1 MKAMQSENGTTLE
14 TYLAERKALI
24 DAALERFLPR
34 AEDGPEIIHQAVRH
48 SLFAGGKR
56 LRPILCV
63 AAAEAVGGGGQD
75 FLSCACAL
83 EMIHTYSLIHD
94 DLPAMDNDD
103 YRRGMP
109 TSHRVFGEGIAILAG
124 DALLTE
130 AFHLL
135 SRPEFTRDDN
145 TEKRLQ
151 VINLI
156 ARAAGTAGM
165 VGGQVMDLQGEGKTV
180 ALETLEDMHRRKTGA
195 MLTVSVVSG
204 AILAGATAAQT
215 AVLSRYGQDI
225 GLAFQIADD
234 ILNITGNSDVM
245 GKVTGSDVS
254 RGKTTFPA
262 LMGLEAS
269 RNRLTELVERA
280 TAHLSGF
287 DHRAEPLRWIAKY
300 VMERNR

>member
-1 MKAMQSENGTTLE
+1 MRSAEKGATLE
-14 TYLAERKALI
+14 TYLAERRALI
-24 DAALERFLPR
+24 DAALERFLPG
-34 AEDGPEIIHQAVRH
+34 EGDGPEIIYQAVRY

-56 LRPILCV
+56 LRPILCM
-63 AAAEAVGGGGQD
+63 AAAEAVGGHGQD
-75 FLSCACAL
+75 FLPCACAL

-109 TSHRVFGEGIAILAG
+109 TNHRVFGEGIAILAG

-135 SRPEFTRDDN
+135 SSPECTRDN
-145 TEKRLQ
+145 PEKHLQ

-165 VGGQVMDLQGEGKTV
+165 VGGQAMDLQGEGKTL
-180 ALETLEDMHRRKTGA
+180 ALQAIEDMHRRKTGA
-195 MLTVSVVSG
+195 MLTVSVSSG
-204 AILAGATAAQT
+204 AILAGASTKQTAA
-215 AVLSRYGQDI
+215 LSRYGQDI

-234 ILNITGNSDVM
+234 ILNVTGDSDLM
-245 GKVTGSDVS
+245 GKGTGSDLS

-262 LMGLEAS
+262 LMGLDAS
-269 RNRLTELVERA
+269 RNRLTELVEEA
-280 TAHLSGF
+280 GAHLAGF
-287 DHRAEPLRWIAKY
+287 DNRAEPLRWIARY
-300 VMERNR
+300 IMDRNR

>member
-1 MKAMQSENGTTLE
+1 MQSENGTTLE

-24 DAALERFLPR
+24 DAALERFLPK

-63 AAAEAVGGGGQD
+63 AAAEAVGGDGQE
-75 FLSCACAL
+75 FISCACAL

-135 SRPEFTRDDN
+135 SCPEFTRDDN

-195 MLTVSVVSG
+195 MLAVSVVSG

-234 ILNITGNSDVM
+234 ILNVTGDSALM
-245 GKVTGSDVS
+245 GKGTGSDLS

-262 LMGLEAS
+262 LMGLEVS
-269 RNRLTELVERA
+269 RNRLAELVERA
-280 TAHLSGF
+280 AAHLAGF
-287 DHRAEPLRWIAKY
+287 DHRAEPLRQIARY
-300 VMERNR
+300 IMERNR

>member
-1 MKAMQSENGTTLE
+1 MHSENGTTLK

-24 DAALERFLPR
+24 DAALERFLPGE
-34 AEDGPEIIHQAVRH
+34 EDGPEIIHQAVRH

-63 AAAEAVGGGGQD
+63 AAVEAVGGCGQD

-135 SRPEFTRDDN
+135 SRPEFTKDDN
-145 TEKRLQ
+145 AEKRLQ
-151 VINLI
+151 VFNLI

-180 ALETLEDMHRRKTGA
+180 TLETLEDMHRRKTGA

-204 AILAGATAAQT
+204 AILAGATAAET
-215 AVLSRYGQDI
+215 AALSRYGQDI

-234 ILNITGNSDVM
+234 ILNVTGDSVLM
-245 GKVTGSDVS
+245 GKGTGSDLS

-269 RNRLTELVERA
+269 RRRLAELVEGA
-280 TAHLSGF
+280 AAHLAGF
-287 DHRAEPLRWIAKY
+287 DHRAKPLRQIARY
-300 VMERNR
+300 IMERNR

>member
-1 MKAMQSENGTTLE
+1 MRSEHGTTLE

-24 DAALERFLPR
+24 EAALERFLPGV
-34 AEDGPEIIHQAVRH
+34 EGGPEIIHQAVRH

-63 AAAEAVGGGGQD
+63 AAAEAVGGCGQD
-75 FLSCACAL
+75 SLPCACAL

-135 SRPEFTRDDN
+135 SRPEFTKDDN

-165 VGGQVMDLQGEGKTV
+165 VGGQVMDLRGEGKTV

-204 AILAGATAAQT
+204 AILAGATAVQT
-215 AVLSRYGQDI
+215 AALSRYGQDI

-234 ILNITGNSDVM
+234 ILNVTGDSFLM
-245 GKVTGSDVS
+245 GKGTGSDLS

-269 RNRLTELVERA
+269 RRRLTELVAEA
-280 TAHLSGF
+280 AAHLAGF
-287 DHRAEPLRWIAKY
+287 DHRAEPLRQIARY
-300 VMERNR
+300 IMERNR

>member
-1 MKAMQSENGTTLE
+1 MQSEKGMILE

-24 DAALERFLPR
+24 NASLEGFLPG
-34 AEDGPEIIHQAVRH
+34 EGDGPEIIHQAIRY

-56 LRPILCV
+56 IRPILCL
-63 AAAEAVGGGGQD
+63 AAAEAIGGHAKD
-75 FLSCACAL
+75 VLSCACAL

-109 TSHRVFGEGIAILAG
+109 TSHRAFGEGIAILAG

-135 SRPEFTRDDN
+135 SRPEFTRNDN

-156 ARAAGTAGM
+156 ARAAGMVGM
-165 VGGQVMDLQGEGKTV
+165 VGGQVMDLRGEGKTV
-180 ALETLEDMHRRKTGA
+180 AGETIEDMHRRKTGA
-195 MLTVSVVSG
+195 MLTVSAVSG
-204 AILAGATAAQT
+204 AILAGATAAQIT
-215 AVLSRYGQDI
+215 VLSRYGQDI

-234 ILNITGNSDVM
+234 ILNVTGDSVLM
-245 GKVTGSDVS
+245 GKGTGSDIS

-262 LMGLEAS
+262 LIGLEVS

-280 TAHLSGF
+280 AAHLAGF
-287 DHRAEPLRWIAKY
+287 DHRADPLRWIAKY

>member
-1 MKAMQSENGTTLE
+1 MQPDKGATLE
-14 TYLAERKALI
+14 AYLTERKALI
-24 DAALERFLPR
+24 DEALERFLPGM
-34 AEDGPEIIHQAVRH
+34 EGGPEIIHQAVRY

-56 LRPILCV
+56 IRPILCV

-75 FLSCACAL
+75 CLPCACAL

-135 SRPEFTRDDN
+135 SRPEFTKNGN
-145 TEKRLQ
+145 TEQRLQ

-156 ARAAGTAGM
+156 ARAAGMAGM
-165 VGGQVMDLQGEGKTV
+165 VGGQVMDLEGEGKNLP
-180 ALETLEDMHRRKTGA
+180 LETIEDIHRRKTGA

-215 AVLSRYGQDI
+215 AVLASYGQDI

-234 ILNITGNSDVM
+234 ILNVAGDSVLM
-245 GKVTGSDVS
+245 GKGTGSDIS

-269 RNRLTELVERA
+269 RNRLSELVEKA
-280 TAHLSGF
+280 AAHLAAF
-287 DHRAEPLRWIAKY
+287 DHRAEPLRQMARYI
-300 VMERNR
+300 MERNR

>member
-1 MKAMQSENGTTLE
+1 MQSENVTTLE

-24 DAALERFLPR
+24 DGALEEFLPG
-34 AEDGPEIIHQAVRH
+34 AGDGPEIIHQALRY

-56 LRPILCV
+56 LRPILCM
-63 AAAEAVGGGGQD
+63 AAAEATGGRGED

-94 DLPAMDNDD
+94 DLPSMDNDD
-103 YRRGMP
+103 YRRGMA

-135 SRPEFTRDDN
+135 SRAESTRDDN
-145 TEKRLQ
+145 TEKRFR

-156 ARAAGTAGM
+156 ARAAGAAGM
-165 VGGQVMDLQGEGKTV
+165 VGGQVMDLQGEGKTA
-180 ALETLEDMHRRKTGA
+180 ALETIEDTHRRKTGA

-204 AILAGATAAQT
+204 AILAGATAAQI
-215 AVLSRYGQDI
+215 AALSSYGQDI

-234 ILNITGNSDVM
+234 ILNVTGDSALM
-245 GKVTGSDVS
+245 GKGTGSDIS
-254 RGKTTFPA
+254 KGKTTFPA
-262 LMGLEAS
+262 MLGMEAS
-269 RNRLTELVERA
+269 RRRLTELVGGA
-280 TAHLSGF
+280 ASHLAGF
-287 DHRAEPLRWIAKY
+287 DHRAEPLRQIAGY
-300 VMERNR
+300 IMERNR